1 MKHFLKLCAAFAV
14 ATSLVFSVGSC
25 KADDDDDSPKTT
37 YYNVTIASGI
47 EHGTVAA
54 NKNSAEAGAT
64 VTLTASQEDGYAL
77 SSYSVK
83 DSAGTSVTV
92 TNNSFTMPKS
102 NVTVSA
108 TFKLATPAPSA
119 ITQDSS
125 TVTKASSSTAKDGK
139 ITNDAITTAMEY
151 SVDSGTT
158 WTSVTT
164 AGEISG
170 LGNGTVLIR
179 IKETETNAASD
190 AVSIVVEVVV
200 KYSVTVTNGTANPTS
215 AEEGETVTITA
226 NAPAEG
232 KAFDK
237 WTEVTEG
244 VTLTSETESETTF
257 TMPASEVAVTATYKD
272 VVTIELSTLTAD
284 TVVAD
289 GFTITGTLA
298 AAVKVSIADGAT
310 VTLSGASI
318 NADRELEGQS
328 IAGLT
333 CEGDAT
339 IIIADGSENTI
350 RGIKK
355 GYTVEGAGIFVP
367 EGKTLTINGDTG
379 ILNAYG
385 LGGAGIGAN
394 NNTNG
399 GNVVITGG
407 VITATGTTGI
417 GSSDF
422 ADIGNI
428 TITGG
433 TVTASSASSSS
444 HAGIGASSGRKCGN
458 ILITGGTVT
467 ANGKNTAPGIGCG
480 GVRYTQQG
488 QVGAKC
494 GTITIADTVTKVTAT
509 KGDDGTHG
517 IGLASGSSCGTITIG
532 DTVFWDGSAYQNDG
546 ETVLAASP
554 FSYPKLVD
562 LSTLTAN
569 TTVADG
575 YTITGILAGNYMIS
589 IDTDAT
595 VTLKNI
601 NMEIGARIVCEG
613 NATITLAAD
622 STNVVKGLYDRAGI
636 YVPENSTLI
645 INGTGVLDVTAGTD
659 GAGIGGGWGQ
669 TVGNI
674 EIQSGTVIARGGEK
688 GAGIGG
694 GEKGICGNIT
704 ISGGNVTA
712 IGGECGAGIGGGKFT
727 SNGPGS
733 CGDIVISGGTV
744 IATGGEGAAGIGGG
758 CGNNVNYKS
767 SCGTITITDGVTSV
781 TATKGSGAPYSIGA
795 GSNGTCG
802 TVTIGSDS
810 TTYAAG
816 VSDSPYTYPPSN

>member
-1 MKHFLKLCAAFAV
+1 MKHILKTCAAFFV
-14 ATSLVFSVGSC
+14 ATSLLFSLASC
-25 KADDDDDSPKTT
+25 KSEDDDSESVAVTSVELNKTST
-37 YYNVTIASGI
+37 SIGVGET
-47 EHGTVAA
+47 E
-54 NKNSAEAGAT
+54 
-64 VTLTASQEDGYAL
+64 TLTAT
-77 SSYSVK
+77 VK
-83 DSAGTSVTV
+83 PDNATDKTVTWTSNETTVATVENGVVTAVAKGTATITAKAGDKTATCTVTV
-92 TNNSFTMPKS
+92 T
-102 NVTVSA
+102 A
-108 TFKLATPAPSA
+108 
-119 ITQDSS
+119 
-125 TVTKASSSTAKDGK
+125 AKVID
-139 ITNDAITTAMEY
+139 
-151 SVDSGTT
+151 
-158 WTSVTT
+158 
-164 AGEISG
+164 
-170 LGNGTVLIR
+170 
-179 IKETETNAASD
+179 
-190 AVSIVVEVVV
+190 
-200 KYSVTVTNGTANPTS
+200 
-215 AEEGETVTITA
+215 
-226 NAPAEG
+226 
-232 KAFDK
+232 
-237 WTEVTEG
+237 
-244 VTLTSETESETTF
+244 
-257 TMPASEVAVTATYKD
+257 
-272 VVTIELSTLTAD
+272 LSTLTED

-289 GFTITGTLA
+289 GYTITGTLA

-310 VTLSGASI
+310 VTLSGANI

-394 NNTNG
+394 KNDTA
-399 GNVVITGG
+399 GNVVISGG
-407 VITATGTTGI
+407 VITATGDTGI
-417 GSSDF
+417 GCSDY
-422 ADIGNI
+422 ADIGDI

-444 HAGIGASSGRKCGN
+444 HAGIGASSGRECGN

-488 QVGAKC
+488 EVGAKC

-517 IGLASGSSCGTITIG
+517 IGLATGSSCGTITIG
-532 DTVFWDGSAYQNDG
+532 GTVFWDGSAYQNDG
-546 ETVLAASP
+546 ESVLGESP
-554 FSYPKLVD
+554 FSYPKVVD
-562 LSTLTAN
+562 LSSLTGN
-569 TTVADG
+569 TTVEDG
-575 YTITGILAGNYMIS
+575 YTITGTLAGSYMIS
-589 IDTDAT
+589 IAEDAT

-758 CGNNVNYKS
+758 CGNVGNYKS
-767 SCGTITITDGVTSV
+767 TCGTITIASTVTSV

-795 GSNGTCG
+795 GSVGTCG

-816 VSDSPYTYPPSN
+816 ISESPYTYQPSN